1 MTYTVGEMAKLLGVA
16 PSTLRYYDK
25 EGLLPFVE
33 RSSGGMRV
41 FQERDYEWL
50 QIIQCL
56 KDTGMALRDIRRYID
71 LAMEG
76 DGTIQARLHI
86 FEERRASVREQLRQL
101 QETLDLLDF
110 KCWYYETA
118 RAAGT
123 TAVPRKMALEEIPE
137 PYREARRRL
146 KHIPMD

>member
-1 MTYTVGEMAKLLGVA
+1 
-16 PSTLRYYDK
+16 
-25 EGLLPFVE
+25 
-33 RSSGGMRV
+33 
-41 FQERDYEWL
+41 
-50 QIIQCL
+50 
-56 KDTGMALRDIRRYID
+56 MALRDIRRYID

-123 TAVPRKMALEEIPE
+123 TAVPREMALEEIPE

>member
-1 MTYTVGEMAKLLGVA
+1 MTYTVGEMAKLLGVT
-16 PSTLRYYDK
+16 PSALRYYDK

-33 RSSGGMRV
+33 RSSGGMRI
-41 FQERDYEWL
+41 FQEKDYEWL

-56 KDTGMALRDIRRYID
+56 KDTGMSLRDIRRYID

-76 DGTIQARLHI
+76 DATIQARLEI
-86 FEERRASVREQLRQL
+86 FQSRREAVREQMRQL
-101 QETLDLLDF
+101 RETLDLLDF

-123 TAVPRKMALEEIPE
+123 TAVPREMPPEEIPE
-137 PYREARRRL
+137 QYRKARRQL
-146 KHIPMD
+146 KSIPKD